1 MATSISWKLNVSIPS
16 GPSLALSSAV
26 SVDAYDRI
34 AVTVPNTTAAPPAE
48 VEVDVQP
55 GAVGRVRFLVVRSDV
70 YGDNLKYK
78 VHATANPEQALNDT
92 LVLVGAG
99 SVALLGAQ
107 VDKLI
112 FINTLGHDANLE
124 ILVGRQA
131 A

>member
-55 GAVGRVRFLVVRSDV
+55 GAV
-70 YGDNLKYK
+70 
-78 VHATANPEQALNDT
+78 
-92 LVLVGAG
+92 
-99 SVALLGAQ
+99 
-107 VDKLI
+107 
-112 FINTLGHDANLE
+112 
-124 ILVGRQA
+124 
-131 A
+131 

>member
-16 GPSLALSSAV
+16 GPSLALSSAI

-34 AVTVPNTTAAPPAE
+34 AVTVPTAVAPVE

-55 GAVGRVRFLVVRSDV
+55 GAVGRVRFLVVRSDI

-78 VHATANPEQALNDT
+78 VHATGNPEQTLNDT
-92 LVLVGAG
+92 LILVGAG
-99 SVALLGAQ
+99 SLGLLGAQ

>member
-16 GPSLALSSAV
+16 GPSLALSS
-26 SVDAYDRI
+26 

-70 YGDNLKYK
+70 YGDNLKYR